1 MLFFCLILITGLILL
16 QCCGEPTFSVS
27 PSTNILVNQTL
38 ALQCLYST
46 DQPGV
51 SFTLPDNIVCL
62 FAYWDNGCQDTICMG
77 TLISPECPNNRTYII
92 SLNVSASWN
101 NEVLYCS
108 PPFSVVRSNNVTMK
122 VKVPTKSV
130 ILNPTQVTVNTGKS
144 ITLTCQTDY
153 CNPTANIT
161 WFKSSYDITS
171 SSTST
176 TDVDSDGFVRTT
188 YVLQYTFV
196 REDNGQQVHCTASNS
211 DGQIVTSSLST
222 LDVRYISEVRVLP
235 VSALNIVAGQS
246 HVWIRCYVQ
255 SANPGNN
262 VRYTWTRIKDM
273 NSSTVS
279 TTQSYVIESVDVG
292 DSGRYICTARN
303 SAGSS
308 SEYVD
313 INVQLTPLTPVVL
326 QVVCKSNHA
335 IIIWTSRHPEYDDV
349 EHQETLQLSKKDNT
363 FNNATYEKLNDT
375 HAGIHLYKV
384 NVLKPNTKYIF
395 RVLASNRHGTAFSN
409 NPSCITDLEQVEE
422 SSGGCDVGQVVGGT
436 VGGTILVAFFVA
448 TAVIMLFKYR
458 KEKTR
463 NDKTD
468 QLDHEIKTNNVLDS
482 RQQGTSYVD
491 QLSPDES
498 HPYQGIGVDVIS
510 EMPMTNTYE
519 DVEASHLSD
528 QRAEYMDLTDQSNTN
543 EEGHDGPG
551 ILYTNLT

>member
-222 LDVRYISEVRVLP
+222 LDVR
-235 VSALNIVAGQS
+235 
-246 HVWIRCYVQ
+246 
-255 SANPGNN
+255 
-262 VRYTWTRIKDM
+262 
-273 NSSTVS
+273 
-279 TTQSYVIESVDVG
+279 
-292 DSGRYICTARN
+292 
-303 SAGSS
+303 
-308 SEYVD
+308 
-313 INVQLTPLTPVVL
+313 LTPLTPVVL

-528 QRAEYMDLTDQSNTN
+528 QRNNILRAEYMDLTDQSNTN